1 MRKYKKETYKKS
13 QYISISLASIVNDLA
28 KIMLKIPKSFIFS
41 QIELEDSFPLINEII
56 DKFKNM
62 CTTNRDIIVN
72 CLVIIIRAFSKLFL
86 K

>member
-1 MRKYKKETYKKS
+1 
-13 QYISISLASIVNDLA
+13 
-28 KIMLKIPKSFIFS
+28 MLKIPKSFIFS